1 MHFAHVPVKGDVNHQ
16 HISGLEV
23 FGVAWIAQ
31 LGILCKA
38 SQLVELG
45 HFVQKARVLPE
56 PGAPIVAFRGGR

>member
-23 FGVAWIAQ
+23 FGVAWLTQ
-31 LGILCKA
+31 LGIMCKA

-45 HFVQKARVLPE
+45 HFVQKARLA
-56 PGAPIVAFRGGR
+56 GARGANRGV